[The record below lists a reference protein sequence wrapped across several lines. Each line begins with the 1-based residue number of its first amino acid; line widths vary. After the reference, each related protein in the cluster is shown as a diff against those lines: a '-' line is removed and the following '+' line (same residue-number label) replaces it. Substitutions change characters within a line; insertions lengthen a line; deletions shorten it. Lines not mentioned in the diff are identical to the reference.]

1 MTYIHPFYFSVSL
14 FFDSSAVDDI
24 LLMFYPDIRVYY
36 FFVPSIPN
44 FFHGI
49 HCHNTQRCGNY
60 SITSLLQSA
69 AEIKNI
75 KFLQTV
81 NEERVGRVK
90 ARGVAPRHPPPFFS
104 VQRIWS
110 SRSQV
115 AFYHVERERERE
127 RSFLM
132 SRHGKSIGERRQ
144 EVISMWKWLL
154 VKESVYFIFY
164 ISPFRVFIFSL
175 ISAEAFSSTQKGT
188 LLLRLLKWQTG
199 SIDKV
204 LGISDF
210 SRRPSSFETTLL
222 CS

>member
-1 MTYIHPFYFSVSL
+1 LTYIHPFYFSVSL

-69 AEIKNI
+69 VEIKNI

-81 NEERVGRVK
+81 NERVGRVK
-90 ARGVAPRHPPPFFS
+90 ARGVAPDTLPPFSRFS
-104 VQRIWS
+104 
-110 SRSQV
+110 
-115 AFYHVERERERE
+115 AFGHPGHKLLFTMLKERERE

-132 SRHGKSIGERRQ
+132 SRHGKSIGERRE
-144 EVISMWKWLL
+144 EVISM
-154 VKESVYFIFY
+154 
-164 ISPFRVFIFSL
+164 
-175 ISAEAFSSTQKGT
+175 
-188 LLLRLLKWQTG
+188 
-199 SIDKV
+199 
-204 LGISDF
+204 
-210 SRRPSSFETTLL
+210 
-222 CS
+222 